1 MKIKETKQLK
11 FRGIKMAKKH
21 EIIRSEEDI
30 SPLNRQLINVVC
42 HKCNFYAEDQEYWE
56 KEYECGAYKFIRQLV
71 EDKIITIDKIEEI
84 FKKIDLNPSRDLK

>member
-1 MKIKETKQLK
+1 MTKE
-11 FRGIKMAKKH
+11 H

-30 SPLNRQLINVVC
+30 SPLNRQLINAVC
-42 HKCNFYAEDQEYWE
+42 QKCNFYAEDQEYWE

-71 EDKIITIDKIEEI
+71 EDKIITIDGIENI